1 MDQVLLY
8 FWNED
13 GLMNQM
19 KQSRITKRRGVSAS
33 TKIEQMISDII
44 FKHVKDL
51 VFIMQVEPG
60 YQLRY
65 LFANENGLL
74 HAGMAISDIG
84 RTMDEVLPLNHL
96 NPLKKQYIKA
106 VNEGVEVVFHDEV
119 DLDNDNQVLGETL
132 LTPIK
137 DEDGEVKYVVAV
149 TRDITEN
156 FKEKNRLIDSEQR
169 YRSLIDHNLDAVFSI
184 DLKGKILDVNP
195 AAQLL
200 TGYTVRQLKSKRITS
215 LICESDLPPFKEVI
229 SDTKMGNAKES
240 LDCRFMH
247 RKGKFLTVHLKT
259 IPIVIHSEI
268 KGMYIIIRDLSEQAK
283 STELIKY
290 MAFHDQLT
298 GLRNRRALLDQLDS
312 LVKNKKKQKTEFA
325 LLFLDIDRFKYLN
338 DTLGHLV
345 GDQIL
350 KQVAHRLIDIQKE
363 NCTVYRQGGDEFII
377 LLEKTDRQSAGEFAQ
392 KVLFRFNESFYFNSQ
407 EYYITPSIGISLFPN
422 DGKDAETLIKY
433 ADEALYSVKEKGKA
447 HYQFYRSDMQSTG
460 VNIIALEAHLRK
472 AIERDELELYYQ
484 PQIHLLTNEISSFE
498 ALLRW
503 NNSEFGFISP
513 AEFIPLAEDTGLI
526 IPIGN
531 WVIDGACRQIKEWT
545 EKTGKPIRIAIN
557 ISPKQFMQLDL
568 VRVIKSSIEKYNI
581 EPSLLEIEITEGAM
595 QDTKETIPILKR
607 LKDLGIKIS
616 VDDFGTGYS
625 SLSYLKQFPIDVL
638 KIDQSFIRDIKY
650 NGKDAAIITTIIHLG
665 NSLGMEVIAEGVEEQ
680 SQVDFL
686 TNADCEKAQGFFFA
700 RPLRAQEAEE
710 KFILKPKTSS

>member
-1 MDQVLLY
+1 
-8 FWNED
+8 
-13 GLMNQM
+13 MNQM

-60 YQLRY
+60 YRFRY

-74 HAGMAISDIG
+74 HAGMTVSDIG
-84 RTMDEVLPLNHL
+84 RTMDEVLPLNLL
-96 NPLKKQYIKA
+96 NSLGKHYSKA
-106 VNEGVEVVFHDEV
+106 VKEGVEVVFHDEV
-119 DLDNDNQVLGETL
+119 HLDKVNKITEETL

-137 DEDGEVKYVVAV
+137 DEDSKVKYVVAV
-149 TRDITEN
+149 TRDITEKV
-156 FKEKNRLIDSEQR
+156 KENNRLIDSEQR

-195 AAQLL
+195 AAQIL
-200 TGYTVRQLKSKRITS
+200 TGYTVKQLKSKRITS
-215 LICESDLPPFKEVI
+215 LICESDLPPFQELL
-229 SDTKMGNAKES
+229 SDTKAGNAKES

-259 IPIVIHSEI
+259 IPVVIHSEI

-298 GLRNRRALLDQLDS
+298 GLRNRRALLDQLDN

-363 NCTVYRQGGDEFII
+363 NCTVFRQGGDEFII
-377 LLEKTDRQSAGEFAQ
+377 LLERTGRKGAAEFAQ

-460 VNIIALEAHLRK
+460 VNIVTLEAHLRK
-472 AIERDELELYYQ
+472 AIERDELELFYQ

-503 NNSEFGFISP
+503 DNREFGFISP

-531 WVIDGACRQIKEWT
+531 WVIEGACRQIKKWT

-607 LKDLGIKIS
+607 LKNLGIKIS

-686 TNADCEKAQGFFFA
+686 TNADCEKAQGFFFS
-700 RPLRAQEAEE
+700 RPLRALEAEE
-710 KFILKPKTSS
+710 KFILKAKTSS

>member
-1 MDQVLLY
+1 
-8 FWNED
+8 
-13 GLMNQM
+13 MNQM

-33 TKIEQMISDII
+33 IKIEQMISDII

-51 VFIMQVEPG
+51 VFIMQVETG
-60 YQLRY
+60 YQFRY
-65 LFANENGLL
+65 LFANENGLH
-74 HAGMAISDIG
+74 HAGMAVSDIG
-84 RTMDEVLPLNHL
+84 RTMDEVLPLKHL

-106 VNEGVEVVFHDEV
+106 VKEGVEVVFHDEV
-119 DLDNDNQVLGETL
+119 DMDNDNQVLGETL

-137 DEDGEVKYVVAV
+137 DEAGEVKYVVAV
-149 TRDITEN
+149 TRDMTEN

-184 DLKGKILDVNP
+184 DLKGEILDVNP

-200 TGYTVRQLKSKRITS
+200 TGYTVKQLKSKRIKS
-215 LICESDLPPFKEVI
+215 LICESDLQPLKEVL
-229 SDTKMGNAKES
+229 SDTQMGNSKES

-247 RKGKFLTVHLKT
+247 RKGKILTVHLKT
-259 IPIVIHSEI
+259 IPIVIDSEI

-312 LVKNKKKQKTEFA
+312 LVKNEKKQKAEFA

-350 KQVAHRLIDIQKE
+350 KQVAHRLIEIQKE

-377 LLEKTDRQSAGEFAQ
+377 VLERTGRKAAGEFAQ
-392 KVLFRFNESFYFNSQ
+392 KVLCRFNESFYFNSQ

-484 PQIHLLTNEISSFE
+484 PQINLLTNEISSFE

-545 EKTGKPIRIAIN
+545 EKAGKPIRIAIN

-568 VRVIKSSIEKYNI
+568 VRVIKSSMEKYNI

-595 QDTKETIPILKR
+595 QDTKETILILKR

-700 RPLRAQEAEE
+700 KPLRSQEAEE
-710 KFILKPKTSS
+710 KFILILKTSS

>member
-13 GLMNQM
+13 GLMSQM
-19 KQSRITKRRGVSAS
+19 KQSRITKRRGGSAS
-33 TKIEQMISDII
+33 KKIEQMISNII

-51 VFIMQVEPG
+51 VFIMQVEAG
-60 YQLRY
+60 YQFRY

-74 HAGMAISDIG
+74 HAGMVFSDIG
-84 RTMDEVLPLNHL
+84 RRMDEVLPLNHL
-96 NPLKKQYIKA
+96 NQLKKQYIKA
-106 VNEGVEVVFHDEV
+106 VEEGVEVVFHDEV
-119 DLDNDNQVLGETL
+119 DMDNDNQVFGETL
-132 LTPIK
+132 LTPVK
-137 DEDGEVKYVVAV
+137 GEDGDVQYVVAV

-156 FKEKNRLIDSEQR
+156 YKEKNRLIDSEQR

-200 TGYTVRQLKSKRITS
+200 TGYTVKQLKAKKITS
-215 LICESDLPPFKEVI
+215 LICESDLTPFQEVL
-229 SDTKMGNAKES
+229 SETKLGNAKES

-247 RKGKFLTVHLKT
+247 RKGKLLTVHLKT

-312 LVKNKKKQKTEFA
+312 LVKNKKRQKAEFA

-422 DGKDAETLIKY
+422 DGKDAETLIKH

-447 HYQFYRSDMQSTG
+447 HYQFYRADMQSTG

-472 AIERDELELYYQ
+472 AIDREELELYYQ
-484 PQIHLLTNEISSFE
+484 PQVNLLTNEISSFE

-503 NNSEFGFISP
+503 NNSELGFISP

-531 WVIDGACRQIKEWT
+531 WVIDRACLQIMEWK

-568 VRVIKSSIEKYNI
+568 VRVIKNSLEKYNI
-581 EPSLLEIEITEGAM
+581 DPSLLEIEITEGAM

-665 NSLGMEVIAEGVEEQ
+665 NSLGMEVIAEGVEEK

-710 KFILKPKTSS
+710 KFIMKPKTSS

>member
-1 MDQVLLY
+1 
-8 FWNED
+8 
-13 GLMNQM
+13 MNQM
-19 KQSRITKRRGVSAS
+19 KQSRLTRRRGNTAPK
-33 TKIEQMISDII
+33 KIEQMISDII

-51 VFIMQVEPG
+51 VFIMKVEPG
-60 YQLRY
+60 YQFRY
-65 LFANENGLL
+65 LFANENGMH
-74 HAGMAISDIG
+74 HAGMAPQDIG
-84 RTMDEVLPLNHL
+84 RSMEEVLPEIHL
-96 NPLKKQYIKA
+96 NPLKKEYIKA
-106 VNEGVEVVFHDEV
+106 VKEGVEVVFQDEV
-119 DLDNDNQVLGETL
+119 DVENDKQVLGETL
-132 LTPIK
+132 LTPIM
-137 DEDGEVKYVVAV
+137 DEDGAVQYVVAV

-200 TGYTVRQLKSKRITS
+200 TGYTVRQLKSKKITS
-215 LICESDLPPFKEVI
+215 LICESDLLPFQEVI
-229 SDTKMGNAKES
+229 FDTKLGNAKES

-298 GLRNRRALLDQLDS
+298 GLRNRRALLDHLDS
-312 LVKNKKKQKTEFA
+312 LVKNKLKKKAQFA

-350 KQVAHRLIDIQKE
+350 KQVADRLIDIQKE

-377 LLEKTDRQSAGEFAQ
+377 VLEKADRHSAGEFAQ
-392 KVLFRFNESFYFNSQ
+392 KVLCRFNESFYFNSQ

-422 DGKDAETLIKY
+422 DGKDAETLIKQ

-460 VNIIALEAHLRK
+460 VNVIALEAHLRK
-472 AIERDELELYYQ
+472 AIERGELELYYQ
-484 PQIHLLTNEISSFE
+484 PQINLVTNEITSFE

-503 NNSEFGFISP
+503 NSSELGFISP

-531 WVIDGACRQIKEWT
+531 WVIDSACRQIKAWT
-545 EKTGKPIRIAIN
+545 GQSGKPIRIAIN

-568 VRVIKSSIEKYNI
+568 VRVIKNSIDKHNI
-581 EPSLLEIEITEGAM
+581 DPSLLEIEITEGAM
-595 QDTKETIPILKR
+595 QDTKETIPIMKR

-638 KIDQSFIRDIKY
+638 KIDQSFIRDIRY

-686 TNADCEKAQGFFFA
+686 TKADCEKAQGYYFA
-700 RPLRAQEAEE
+700 KPLRAQEAEE
-710 KFILKPKTSS
+710 RFILKPKTSS

>member
-1 MDQVLLY
+1 MD
-8 FWNED
+8 
-13 GLMNQM
+13 QM
-19 KQSRITKRRGVSAS
+19 KQSRITKRRS
-33 TKIEQMISDII
+33 TPAPNKIEQMISDII
-44 FKHVKDL
+44 FKHVTDL
-51 VFIMQVEPG
+51 VFIMKVEPG
-60 YQLRY
+60 FQFRY

-74 HAGMAISDIG
+74 HAGMDPRDIG
-84 RTMDEVLPLNHL
+84 KTMKEVLPVDRFAHL
-96 NPLKKQYIKA
+96 QQQYVKS
-106 VNEGVEVVFHDEV
+106 VKTGEEVVFHHEV
-119 DLDNDNQVLGETL
+119 DLENDKQVLGETL
-132 LTPIK
+132 LTP
-137 DEDGEVKYVVAV
+137 VKNVSGDVQYVVAV
-149 TRDITEN
+149 TRDITETM
-156 FKEKNRLIDSEQR
+156 KEKNRLIDSEQR

-195 AAQLL
+195 AAQIL
-200 TGYTVRQLKSKRITS
+200 TGYTVKQLKSRKITS
-215 LICESDLPPFKEVI
+215 LICESDLPPFHELLT
-229 SDTKMGNAKES
+229 DTKHGNAKES

-247 RKGKFLTVHLKT
+247 RKGNFLTVHLKT

-283 STELIKY
+283 NTELIRY

-298 GLRNRRALLDQLDS
+298 GLQNRRALLDHLDS
-312 LVKNKKKQKTEFA
+312 LVKSRMKQKTPFA

-350 KQVAHRLIDIQKE
+350 KQVADRLVEIQKE

-377 LLEKTDRQSAGEFAQ
+377 VLEETGRLAAGEFAQ
-392 KVLFRFNESFYFNSQ
+392 KILSGFNESFYFNSQ
-407 EYYITPSIGISLFPN
+407 EYYITPSIGISLYPN
-422 DGKDAETLIKY
+422 DGRDAESLIKY

-460 VNIIALEAHLRK
+460 INVITLEAHLRK
-472 AIERDELELYYQ
+472 AIEREELELYFQ
-484 PQIHLLTNEISSFE
+484 PQVNLITNEISSFE

-503 NNSEFGFISP
+503 NSTELGFISP

-531 WVIDGACRQIKEWT
+531 WVIDRACRQIREWS
-545 EKTGKPIRIAIN
+545 EKAGRPIRIAVN
-557 ISPKQFMQLDL
+557 ISPKQFLQLDL
-568 VRVIKSSIEKYNI
+568 VRVIKNAVEQHDID
-581 EPSLLEIEITEGAM
+581 PGLLEIEITEGAM
-595 QDTKETIPILKR
+595 QDTKETIPTLKR
-607 LKDLGIKIS
+607 LKNLGIKIS

-638 KIDQSFIRDIKY
+638 KIDQSFIGDIKY

-665 NSLGMEVIAEGVEEQ
+665 KSLGMEVIAEGVEEP
-680 SQVDFL
+680 SQVEFL

-700 RPLRAQEAEE
+700 RPLKVMEAEE
-710 KFILKPKTSS
+710 RFILKSKTSS

>member
-1 MDQVLLY
+1 
-8 FWNED
+8 
-13 GLMNQM
+13 MNQI
-19 KQSRITKRRGVSAS
+19 KQSRITKLKSNLVS

-51 VFIMQVEPG
+51 VFIMKVEPG
-60 YQLRY
+60 NQFRY
-65 LFANENGLL
+65 LFANENGLI
-74 HAGMAISDIG
+74 HAGMAAHDIG
-84 RTMDEVLPLNHL
+84 RTMDEVLPQDHL
-96 NPLKKQYIKA
+96 NPLKNHYIKA
-106 VNEGVEVVFHDEV
+106 VKEGVEVVFHDEV
-119 DLDNDNQVLGETL
+119 DLENDRLVFGETL

-137 DEDGEVKYVVAV
+137 ADDGKVQYVVAV
-149 TRDITEN
+149 TRDMTEN

-200 TGYTVRQLKSKRITS
+200 TGYTVKQLKTRKITG
-215 LICESDLPPFKEVI
+215 LICESDLPTLKEVI
-229 SDTKMGNAKES
+229 SETKLGNAKES

-247 RKGKFLTVHLKT
+247 RKGKLLTVHLKT

-268 KGMYIIIRDLSEQAK
+268 KGMYIILRDLSEQAK
-283 STELIKY
+283 NTELIKY

-312 LVKNKKKQKTEFA
+312 LVKNVKKQRAEFA

-350 KQVAHRLIDIQKE
+350 KQVAHRLVDIQKE

-377 LLEKTDRQSAGEFAQ
+377 LLEKTGRNGAGEFAQ
-392 KVLFRFNESFYFNSQ
+392 KVLCRFNESFYFNSQ

-460 VNIIALEAHLRK
+460 VNVITLEAHLRK
-472 AIERDELELYYQ
+472 AIERNELELYYQ
-484 PQIHLLTNEISSFE
+484 PQINLVTNEISSFE

-503 NNSEFGFISP
+503 NNSELGFISP

-531 WVIDGACRQIKEWT
+531 WVIDRACRQIKEWT
-545 EKTGKPIRIAIN
+545 KKTGKPIRIAIN

-568 VRVIKSSIEKYNI
+568 VRVIRNSIEKHGI
-581 EPSLLEIEITEGAM
+581 DPSLLEIEITEGAM

-650 NGKDAAIITTIIHLG
+650 SGKDAAIITTIIHLG

-680 SQVDFL
+680 IQVDFL

-700 RPLRAQEAEE
+700 RPLRAEEAEE

>member
-1 MDQVLLY
+1 
-8 FWNED
+8 
-13 GLMNQM
+13 
-19 KQSRITKRRGVSAS
+19 
-33 TKIEQMISDII
+33 MISDII

-51 VFIMQVEPG
+51 VFIMKVEPG
-60 YQLRY
+60 NQFRY

-74 HAGMAISDIG
+74 HAGMAPHDIG
-84 RTMDEVLPLNHL
+84 RTMDEVLPQNHL
-96 NPLKKQYIKA
+96 QPLKKQYMKT
-106 VNEGVEVVFHDEV
+106 VKEGVEVVFHDEV
-119 DLDNDNQVLGETL
+119 GLEKDRLVFAETL

-137 DEDGEVKYVVAV
+137 APDGEVQYVAAI
-149 TRDITEN
+149 TRDMTEI
-156 FKEKNRLIDSEQR
+156 FREKNRLIDSEQR
-169 YRSLIDHNLDAVFSI
+169 YRSLIDHNLDAVFSV
-184 DLKGKILDVNP
+184 DLNGKILDVNP
-195 AAQLL
+195 AAHLL
-200 TGYTVRQLKSKRITS
+200 TGYTVKQLKSKKIGS
-215 LICESDLPPFKEVI
+215 LICESDLQTFKDVI
-229 SDTKMGNAKES
+229 SDTKLGNSKES

-298 GLRNRRALLDQLDS
+298 GLRNRRALLDQLDR
-312 LVKNKKKQKTEFA
+312 LVKNVEMQKAEFA

-350 KQVAHRLIDIQKE
+350 KQVADRLIDIQKE

-377 LLEKTDRQSAGEFAQ
+377 VLDKTGRHGAGEFAQ
-392 KVLFRFNESFYFNSQ
+392 KVLLRFNESFYFNSQ

-422 DGKDAETLIKY
+422 DGKDAESLIKN

-484 PQIHLLTNEISSFE
+484 PQINLVTNEISSFE

-503 NNSEFGFISP
+503 NNNELGFISP

-531 WVIDGACRQIKEWT
+531 WVIEEACRQIREWT
-545 EKTGKPIRIAIN
+545 EKAGKPIRVAIN

-568 VRVIKSSIEKYNI
+568 VRIIKSSIEKHHI
-581 EPSLLEIEITEGAM
+581 DPSLLEIEITEGAM

-607 LKDLGIKIS
+607 LKELGIKIS

-686 TNADCEKAQGFFFA
+686 INADCEKAQGFFFA
-700 RPLRAQEAEE
+700 RPLKALEAEE
-710 KFILKPKTSS
+710 KIILKSKTSS

>member
-1 MDQVLLY
+1 
-8 FWNED
+8 
-13 GLMNQM
+13 MNQM
-19 KQSRITKRRGVSAS
+19 KQTRIAKRRRGVSAS
-33 TKIEQMISDII
+33 KKIEQMISDII

-60 YQLRY
+60 YQFRY

-74 HAGMAISDIG
+74 HAGMAGSDIG
-84 RTMDEVLPLNHL
+84 RTMEEVLPQKHL
-96 NPLKKQYIKA
+96 NPLKQQYIKA
-106 VNEGVEVVFHDEV
+106 VKEGVEVAFLDEV
-119 DLDNDNQVLGETL
+119 DMENDNQVLGETL
-132 LTPIK
+132 LTPVK
-137 DEDGEVKYVVAV
+137 DEDGEVQYVVAV
-149 TRDITEN
+149 TRDMTEN
-156 FKEKNRLIDSEQR
+156 FKEKIRLIDSEQR

-195 AAQLL
+195 AAHLL
-200 TGYTVRQLKSKRITS
+200 TGYTVKQLKSRKITS
-215 LICESDLPPFKEVI
+215 LICESDLLLFQEVL
-229 SDTKMGNAKES
+229 SDTKLGNAKES

-247 RKGKFLTVHLKT
+247 RNGKFLTVHLKT

-268 KGMYIIIRDLSEQAK
+268 KGMYFIIRDLSEQAK
-283 STELIKY
+283 NTELIKY

-312 LVKNKKKQKTEFA
+312 LVKNEKKQKAEFA

-350 KQVAHRLIDIQKE
+350 KQVADRLIDIQKE

-377 LLEKTDRQSAGEFAQ
+377 LLEKTGRHSAGEFAQ
-392 KVLFRFNESFYFNSQ
+392 KVLYRFNESFYFNSQ
-407 EYYITPSIGISLFPN
+407 EYYITPSIGISIFPN
-422 DGKDAETLIKY
+422 DGKDAETLIKH

-460 VNIIALEAHLRK
+460 INIIALEAHLRK

-484 PQIHLLTNEISSFE
+484 PQINLLTNETSSFE

-503 NNSEFGFISP
+503 NNSELGFISP

-568 VRVIKSSIEKYNI
+568 VRIIKSSIEKYNI
-581 EPSLLEIEITEGAM
+581 DPSLLEIEITEGAM

-607 LKDLGIKIS
+607 LKDLGIQIS

-686 TNADCEKAQGFFFA
+686 TNADCEKAQGYFFA

-710 KFILKPKTSS
+710 KFILKRKTSS

>member
-1 MDQVLLY
+1 
-8 FWNED
+8 
-13 GLMNQM
+13 MNQT
-19 KQSRITKRRGVSAS
+19 KQARITYRKSKTASKRL
-33 TKIEQMISDII
+33 EQMISDII

-51 VFIMQVEPG
+51 VFIMKVEHG
-60 YQLRY
+60 KQFRY

-74 HAGMAISDIG
+74 HAGMSTRDMG
-84 RTMDEVLPLNHL
+84 KTMEEVLPSSLANRL
-96 NPLKKQYIKA
+96 QKQYLKA
-106 VNEGVEVVFHDEV
+106 AKTGMEVVFQEEV
-119 DLDNDNQVLGETL
+119 RLENDQQVLGETL

-137 DEDGEVKYVVAV
+137 EVNGDVQYIVAV

-156 FKEKNRLIDSEQR
+156 FKERHRLIESEQR

-200 TGYTVRQLKSKRITS
+200 TGYTVKQLKSKKIFS
-215 LICESDLPPFKEVI
+215 LICETDLQSFNEVL
-229 SDTKMGNAKES
+229 SETKVGNAKES

-247 RKGKFLTVHLKT
+247 RKGQYLTVHLKT
-259 IPIVIHSEI
+259 IPILIHSEI
-268 KGMYIIIRDLSEQAK
+268 TGMYVIIRDLTEQAE

-298 GLRNRRALLDQLDS
+298 GLRNRRALLDQLDD
-312 LVKNKKKQKTEFA
+312 LVKRKQRTSYEFA

-350 KQVAHRLIDIQKE
+350 KQVAERLIDIQKE
-363 NCTVYRQGGDEFII
+363 KCTVFRQGGDEFII
-377 LLEKTDRQSAGEFAQ
+377 VLEDTDRQGAGEFAQ
-392 KVLFRFNESFYFNSQ
+392 KVLSRFNESFYFNSQ

-422 DGKDAETLIKY
+422 DGKDSETLIKS

-447 HYQFYRSDMQSTG
+447 HYQFYRADMNSTG
-460 VNIIALEAHLRK
+460 INVVTLEAHLRK
-472 AIERDELELYYQ
+472 AIERSELELFYQ
-484 PQIHLLTNEISSFE
+484 PQVNLITNEISSFE

-503 NNSEFGFISP
+503 NNSDLGFISP

-531 WVIDGACRQIKEWT
+531 WVIDRACRQIKEWT
-545 EKTGKPIRIAIN
+545 EKTGKPIRIAVN
-557 ISPKQFMQLDL
+557 ISPKQFLQLDL
-568 VRVIKSSIEKYNI
+568 VRIIKNAVDLYEID
-581 EPSLLEIEITEGAM
+581 PSMLEIEITEGAM
-595 QDTKETIPILKR
+595 QDTKETIPMLKR
-607 LKDLGIKIS
+607 LKDLGITIS

-625 SLSYLKQFPIDVL
+625 SLSYLKKFPIDVL
-638 KIDQSFIRDIKY
+638 KIDQSFIRDIKF

-665 NSLGMEVIAEGVEEQ
+665 KSLGMEVIAEGVEEQ

-686 TNADCEKAQGFFFA
+686 TEAHCEKAQGFFFA
-700 RPLRAQEAEE
+700 RPLSAEEAEV
-710 KFILKPKTSS
+710 KFIYKH

>member
-1 MDQVLLY
+1 
-8 FWNED
+8 
-13 GLMNQM
+13 MNQI
-19 KQSRITKRRGVSAS
+19 KQSRINKLKSNLAS

-51 VFIMQVEPG
+51 VFIMKVEPG
-60 YQLRY
+60 NQFRY
-65 LFANENGLL
+65 LFANENGLI
-74 HAGMAISDIG
+74 HAGMAAHDIG
-84 RTMDEVLPLNHL
+84 RTMDEVLPQGHL
-96 NPLKKQYIKA
+96 NPLKNHYIKA
-106 VNEGVEVVFHDEV
+106 VKEGVEVVFHDEV
-119 DLDNDNQVLGETL
+119 DLENDRQVLGETL

-137 DEDGEVKYVVAV
+137 ATDGKVQYVVAV
-149 TRDITEN
+149 TRDMTEN

-200 TGYTVRQLKSKRITS
+200 TGYTVKQLKSKKIS
-215 LICESDLPPFKEVI
+215 GLICESDLPTFNEVL

-247 RKGKFLTVHLKT
+247 RKGNFLTVHLKT

-312 LVKNKKKQKTEFA
+312 LVKNVKKQRAEFA

-377 LLEKTDRQSAGEFAQ
+377 VLEKTGRNGAGEFAQ
-392 KVLFRFNESFYFNSQ
+392 KVLCRFNESFYFNSQ

-460 VNIIALEAHLRK
+460 VNVITLEAHLRK
-472 AIERDELELYYQ
+472 AIERNELELYYQ
-484 PQIHLLTNEISSFE
+484 PQINLVTNEISSFE

-503 NNSEFGFISP
+503 NNSELGFISP

-531 WVIDGACRQIKEWT
+531 WVIDRACFQIKEWT
-545 EKTGKPIRIAIN
+545 KKTGKPIRIAIN

-568 VRVIKSSIEKYNI
+568 VRVIKNSIEKHSI
-581 EPSLLEIEITEGAM
+581 DPSLLEIEITEGAM

-650 NGKDAAIITTIIHLG
+650 SGKDAAIITTIIHLG

-686 TNADCEKAQGFFFA
+686 TNADCEKAQGYFFA
-700 RPLRAQEAEE
+700 RPLKAEEAEE

>member
-1 MDQVLLY
+1 
-8 FWNED
+8 
-13 GLMNQM
+13 
-19 KQSRITKRRGVSAS
+19 
-33 TKIEQMISDII
+33 
-44 FKHVKDL
+44 
-51 VFIMQVEPG
+51 MQVEPG
-60 YQLRY
+60 YQFRY

-74 HAGMAISDIG
+74 HAGMAGSDIG
-84 RTMDEVLPLNHL
+84 RTMEEVLPQKHL
-96 NPLKKQYIKA
+96 NPLKQQYIKA
-106 VNEGVEVVFHDEV
+106 VKEGVEVAFLDEV
-119 DLDNDNQVLGETL
+119 DMENDNQVLGETL
-132 LTPIK
+132 LTPVK
-137 DEDGEVKYVVAV
+137 DEDGEVQYVVAV
-149 TRDITEN
+149 TRDMTEN
-156 FKEKNRLIDSEQR
+156 FKEKIRLIDSEQR

-195 AAQLL
+195 AAHLL
-200 TGYTVRQLKSKRITS
+200 TGYTVKQLKSRKITS
-215 LICESDLPPFKEVI
+215 LICESDLLLFQEVL
-229 SDTKMGNAKES
+229 SDTKLGNAKES

-247 RKGKFLTVHLKT
+247 RNGKFLTVHLKT

-268 KGMYIIIRDLSEQAK
+268 KGMYFIIRDLSEQAK
-283 STELIKY
+283 NTELIKY

-312 LVKNKKKQKTEFA
+312 LVKNEKKQKAEFA

-350 KQVAHRLIDIQKE
+350 KQVADRLIDIQKE

-377 LLEKTDRQSAGEFAQ
+377 LLEKTGRHSAGEFAQ
-392 KVLFRFNESFYFNSQ
+392 KVLYRFNESFYFNSQ
-407 EYYITPSIGISLFPN
+407 EYYITPSIGISIFPN
-422 DGKDAETLIKY
+422 DGKDAETLIKH

-460 VNIIALEAHLRK
+460 INIIALEAHLRK

-484 PQIHLLTNEISSFE
+484 PQINLLTNETSSFE

-503 NNSEFGFISP
+503 NNSELGFISP

-568 VRVIKSSIEKYNI
+568 VRIIKSSIEKYNI
-581 EPSLLEIEITEGAM
+581 DPSLLEIEITEGAM

-607 LKDLGIKIS
+607 LKDLGIQIS

-686 TNADCEKAQGFFFA
+686 TNADCEKAQGYFFA

-710 KFILKPKTSS
+710 KFILKRKTSS

>member
-1 MDQVLLY
+1 
-8 FWNED
+8 
-13 GLMNQM
+13 MNQI
-19 KQSRITKRRGVSAS
+19 KQSRITKRRSKPPS
-33 TKIEQMISDII
+33 EKIEQMISDII

-51 VFIMQVEPG
+51 VFIMKVEPG
-60 YQLRY
+60 NQFRY
-65 LFANENGLL
+65 LFANENGLV
-74 HAGMAISDIG
+74 HAGMAPHDIG
-84 RTMDEVLPLNHL
+84 RTMDEVLPQNHL
-96 NPLKKQYIKA
+96 HPLKKQYMKT
-106 VNEGVEVVFHDEV
+106 VKEGVEVVFHDEV
-119 DLDNDNQVLGETL
+119 GLENDRQVFAETL

-137 DEDGEVKYVVAV
+137 AADGEVQYVVAI
-149 TRDITEN
+149 TRDMTEI
-156 FKEKNRLIDSEQR
+156 FREKNRLIDSEQR
-169 YRSLIDHNLDAVFSI
+169 YRSLIDHNLDAVFSV
-184 DLKGKILDVNP
+184 DLNGKILDVNP
-195 AAQLL
+195 AAHLL
-200 TGYTVRQLKSKRITS
+200 TGYTVKQLKTKKISS
-215 LICESDLPPFKEVI
+215 LICESDLPTFMDVL
-229 SDTKMGNAKES
+229 SDTKLGNSKES

-247 RKGKFLTVHLKT
+247 RKGKFLTIHLKT

-312 LVKNKKKQKTEFA
+312 LVKNVEKQKNEFA

-350 KQVAHRLIDIQKE
+350 KQVADRLIDIQKE

-377 LLEKTDRQSAGEFAQ
+377 VLEKTSRNDAGEFAQ
-392 KVLFRFNESFYFNSQ
+392 KVLLRFNESFYFNSQ

-422 DGKDAETLIKY
+422 DGKDAESLIKH

-484 PQIHLLTNEISSFE
+484 PQIHLVTNEISSFE

-503 NNSEFGFISP
+503 NSKELGFISP
-513 AEFIPLAEDTGLI
+513 GEFIPLAEDTGMI

-531 WVIDGACRQIKEWT
+531 WVIDQACRQINEWT
-545 EKTGKPIRIAIN
+545 EKAGKPIRIAIN

-568 VRVIKSSIEKYNI
+568 VRVIKSSIEKNHI
-581 EPSLLEIEITEGAM
+581 DPSLLEIEITEGAM

-607 LKDLGIKIS
+607 LKELGIKIS

-680 SQVDFL
+680 CQVDFL
-686 TNADCEKAQGFFFA
+686 LNADCEKAQGYFFA
-700 RPLRAQEAEE
+700 RPLRAQEAEG
-710 KFILKPKTSS
+710 KFILESKTSS

>member
-19 KQSRITKRRGVSAS
+19 KQSRLTKRRGVSAS

-60 YQLRY
+60 YQFRY

-74 HAGMAISDIG
+74 HAGMAVSDIG
-84 RTMDEVLPLNHL
+84 RTMDEVLTLNHL
-96 NPLKKQYIKA
+96 KPLKKQYIKA
-106 VNEGVEVVFHDEV
+106 VEEGVEVVFHDEV
-119 DLDNDNQVLGETL
+119 DMDNDNQVLGETL

-137 DEDGEVKYVVAV
+137 DEDGEVQYVVAV

-156 FKEKNRLIDSEQR
+156 NKEKNRLIDSEQR

-184 DLKGKILDVNP
+184 DLQGKILDVNP

-200 TGYTVRQLKSKRITS
+200 TGYTVKQLKSKRITS
-215 LICESDLPPFKEVI
+215 LICESDLPPFQEVL

-240 LDCRFMH
+240 LDCRFIH

-312 LVKNKKKQKTEFA
+312 LVKNKKKQKAEFA

-377 LLEKTDRQSAGEFAQ
+377 VLEKTGRKSAGEFAQ
-392 KVLFRFNESFYFNSQ
+392 KVLCRFNESFYFNSQ

-422 DGKDAETLIKY
+422 DGKDAETLIKN
-433 ADEALYSVKEKGKA
+433 ADEALYIVKEKGKA

-460 VNIIALEAHLRK
+460 VNILALEAHLRK

-484 PQIHLLTNEISSFE
+484 PQINLLTNEISSFE

-531 WVIDGACRQIKEWT
+531 WVIERACRQIKDWT

-568 VRVIKSSIEKYNI
+568 VRVIKSSLEKYNI
-581 EPSLLEIEITEGAM
+581 DPSLLEIEITEGAM

-700 RPLRAQEAEE
+700 RPLKAQEAEE
-710 KFILKPKTSS
+710 KFILIPKTSS